1 LKAISPAATF
11 SSPQSLVYYRDLVL
25 VLLAKEFKVR
35 YKSTFMGY
43 AWSLMHPLFLA
54 AIFFVVGRVVMRA
67 ELDAYVLYLI
77 AGLFP
82 WQWIAN
88 TAQGAGACF
97 LGNSS
102 LIKKVRFQRAML
114 VLATVLNESVH
125 FVVSIPVVVGFMLYY
140 GRTPTI
146 DWVWMLPALVLVQ
159 LIMTLGLGLV
169 IATTNLF
176 FRDLERLVS
185 LFTLALFY
193 LTPVWYPA
201 DKVPHEYVWVFYANP
216 FASLILCWQ
225 GLFYEGAVPAEYFG
239 VALTWGLGWLAVGVL
254 VYNKNVWRFAEIV

>member
-1 LKAISPAATF
+1 
-11 SSPQSLVYYRDLVL
+11 
-25 VLLAKEFKVR
+25 
-35 YKSTFMGY
+35 
-43 AWSLMHPLFLA
+43 
-54 AIFFVVGRVVMRA
+54 
-67 ELDAYVLYLI
+67 
-77 AGLFP
+77 
-82 WQWIAN
+82 
-88 TAQGAGACF
+88 
-97 LGNSS
+97 
-102 LIKKVRFQRAML
+102 ML

-125 FVVSIPVVVGFMLYY
+125 FVVSIPVVIGFMLYY

-146 DWVWMLPALVLVQ
+146 DWAWMLPALVLVQ

-239 VALTWGLGWLAVGVL
+239 VALTWGLGWLAAGVL